1 MCFILFR
8 QKKIRTYFDHLL
20 FLIVTYYIFL
30 YKTKTNTVHN
40 LSLTYIRQTLE
51 NMFGKIVKINTL
63 AKKYAL

>member
-1 MCFILFR
+1 MFHFI
-8 QKKIRTYFDHLL
+8 QTKKIRTYFDQLL

-40 LSLTYIRQTLE
+40 LSLTYFRQTLE

-63 AKKYAL
+63 ANKYAI

>member
-1 MCFILFR
+1 MFHFI
-8 QKKIRTYFDHLL
+8 QTKKIRTYFDQLL